1 MIDFSLIDSL
11 NFATGFQEFSE
22 YGKKAESHSTSIYNL
37 EFLTPSFFS
46 AHHMMITSWG
56 GGGNVTVCRNT
67 LIDFGIGSD
76 NAEQLGMVPARS
88 G

>member
-1 MIDFSLIDSL
+1 MIDFSLKDSL

-37 EFLTPSFFS
+37 EFWTPSFFS
-46 AHHMMITSWG
+46 AHHMMITSW
-56 GGGNVTVCRNT
+56 GGNVTVCRNT